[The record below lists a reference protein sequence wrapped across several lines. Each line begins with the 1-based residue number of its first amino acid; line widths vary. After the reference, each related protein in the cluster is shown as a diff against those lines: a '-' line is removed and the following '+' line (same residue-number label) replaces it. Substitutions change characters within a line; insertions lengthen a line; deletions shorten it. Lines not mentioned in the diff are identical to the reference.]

1 MISLSIPGPGDNTI
15 GVGPLELPAS
25 AVMIAIGVVVAVG
38 IARRRWAARRGN
50 GDDIAALSVWAV
62 PAVGARLHHV
72 ITDRHRVEG
81 GWSHAPAVWEGGLGN
96 PPWSDRRSAGRG
108 AAAFHPTFPYEA
120 ARNLVPEA
128 LLVAIERR
136 WRPRPGQ
143 LLSGYAAGRFWAES
157 LGVVP
162 ATELWGV
169 RVNLWVSAAPL
180 FAAVTY
186 CAVVQAPRSGHDDG
200 EQRVPYGVIEE
211 VV

>member
-1 MISLSIPGPGDNTI
+1 VL
-15 GVGPLELPAS
+15 
-25 AVMIAIGVVVAVG
+25 
-38 IARRRWAARRGN
+38 
-50 GDDIAALSVWAV
+50 
-62 PAVGARLHHV
+62 
-72 ITDRHRVEG
+72 VE
-81 GWSHAPAVWEGGLGN
+81 AP
-96 PPWSDRRSAGRG
+96 
-108 AAAFHPTFPYEA
+108 AAFHPTFPYEA

-143 LLSGYAAGRFWAES
+143 LFAGYVAGYAAGRFRVES

-186 CAVVQAPRSGHDDG
+186 CAVVQAHARGTTTASSGC
-200 EQRVPYGVIEE
+200 PTA
-211 VV
+211 